1 MKKTWIMMVLL
12 LMAGAL
18 HAQKLFKVET
28 KGKGKPMIL
37 IHGLYCTGKV
47 WDETVAYYEKNYECH
62 IITLAGF
69 GSNPPALQEPFLAG
83 IKDEINAYVKEKKLK
98 KPVIMGHSLG
108 GFLAFW
114 AAAAAPG
121 TYGGVIA
128 VDGVPFLTAVQ
139 MPAAT
144 ATSAKSMAE
153 NMRNIMSQSTPEM
166 TRMYQ
171 KNYLPT
177 MINNPEKVNEVV
189 EMAVASDP
197 KTIGQVAYEMYTTD
211 LRKDVASIDCPVLLM
226 GAWIAYKDY
235 GVTHDALK
243 ASYGQQV
250 AAIKN
255 VTLEITDTGKHFIF
269 YDEFGWFTEKT
280 NAFLAKL

>member
-1 MKKTWIMMVLL
+1 MKRLWIVMVLL
-12 LMAGAL
+12 LAVSAVQ
-18 HAQKLFKVET
+18 AQKLFSVET

-69 GSNPPALQEPFLAG
+69 GGNPPALREPFLSNV
-83 IKDEINAYVKEKKLK
+83 KDEIITYVKDKKLK
-98 KPVIMGHSLG
+98 KPVIMGHSMG

-114 AAAAAPG
+114 AAASAPG
-121 TYGGVIA
+121 TFGGVIA

-144 ATSAKSMAE
+144 AESAKTMAE
-153 NMRNIMSQSTPEM
+153 NMRNIMGQSTPEM

-171 KNYLPT
+171 KNSLPS
-177 MINNPEKVNEVV
+177 MINNPDKVNEVV
-189 EMAVASDP
+189 EMAVASDA
-197 KTIGQVAYEMYTTD
+197 KTIGQVGYEMYTTD

-226 GAWIAYKDY
+226 GSWIAYKDY

-243 ASYGQQV
+243 GAYGRQV
-250 AAIKN
+250 SAIKN
-255 VTLEITDTGKHFIF
+255 VTLEITDTAKHFIF

-280 NAFLAKL
+280 SAFLNKL

>member
-1 MKKTWIMMVLL
+1 MKKTWIMMLL
-12 LMAGAL
+12 LLAASAL
-18 HAQKLFKVET
+18 QAQKLFTVET

-62 IITLAGF
+62 VITLAGF
-69 GSNPPALQEPFLAG
+69 GGNAPALQEPFLSSV
-83 IKDEINAYVKEKKLK
+83 KDEIIGYVKDKKLR
-98 KPVIMGHSLG
+98 KPVIVGHSLG

-114 AAAAAPG
+114 AAASAPG
-121 TYGGVIA
+121 TFGGVIA

-177 MINNPEKVNEVV
+177 MINNAEKVNGVV
-189 EMAVASDP
+189 EMAAASDP
-197 KTIGQVAYEMYTTD
+197 KTIGQVAYELYTTD
-211 LRKDVASIDCPVLLM
+211 LRKEVASIDCPVLLM
-226 GAWIAYKDY
+226 GSWIAYKDY
-235 GVTHDALK
+235 GVTREALK
-243 ASYGQQV
+243 TSYGQQI
-250 AAIKN
+250 AAIRN
-255 VTLEITDTGKHFIF
+255 ATLEITDTGKHFIF

-280 NAFLAKL
+280 NAFLARL